1 MKGADGQRSRPRAI
15 VPARYAWRY
24 ITTCRNHGPL
34 AQSTGTIIGT
44 FVGKIGPEQARRAF
58 VAAAFAL
65 ALRPAAA
72 AELPLVAAAAD
83 LQFALPDIAREFT
96 RETGHAVR
104 LVFGSSGN
112 FRRQIEDGAPFELF
126 LSADQSYVD
135 ALAREGRTVDAGVV
149 YAVGRLALLVP
160 KGSPIVADPELRGVA
175 RALAD
180 GSLRK
185 FAIANPEHAPYGRA
199 ARQALQRAGLW
210 QAIEPRLVLGENI
223 SQTAQFAVSGAAQGG
238 IVAYSLV
245 RSKALAGRG
254 DYALLPSS
262 TYDPLVQKMVL
273 LKGAGSVARA
283 FYRYLQ
289 GPAARAVLDR
299 YGFEAPGPAAAR

>member
-1 MKGADGQRSRPRAI
+1 MERKNGMYVGN
-15 VPARYAWRY
+15 
-24 ITTCRNHGPL
+24 TGPL
-34 AQSTGTIIGT
+34 
-44 FVGKIGPEQARRAF
+44 PARRAF
-58 VAAAFAL
+58 VAALFAL
-65 ALRPAAA
+65 AVLAPLRSEAA
-72 AELPLVAAAAD
+72 AEVPLVAAAAD

-96 RETGHAVR
+96 RETGQEVR

-126 LSADQSYVD
+126 LSADQSYAD
-135 ALAREGRTVDAGVV
+135 ALVREGRCVDAGIV
-149 YAVGRLALLVP
+149 YALGRLALLVP
-160 KGSPIVADPELRGVA
+160 KGSPIVADPQLRGVA

-210 QAIEPRLVLGENI
+210 EAIEPRLVLGENI
-223 SQTAQFAVSGAAQGG
+223 SQTAQFAVGGAAQGG

-245 RSKALAGRG
+245 RSPALAGRG

-262 TYDPLVQKMVL
+262 TYAPLVQKMVL
-273 LKGAGSVARA
+273 LNSAGDPARA

-289 GPAARAVLDR
+289 GPAARAVFDR
-299 YGFEAPGPAAAR
+299 YGFEAPAPGAAR

>member
-1 MKGADGQRSRPRAI
+1 MSELLPWAECVSTVIGA
-15 VPARYAWRY
+15 
-24 ITTCRNHGPL
+24 
-34 AQSTGTIIGT
+34 
-44 FVGKIGPEQARRAF
+44 FVAKTGPEQARRAF
-58 VAAAFAL
+58 VAAVLALVAL
-65 ALRPAAA
+65 APLRPAAA
-72 AELPLVAAAAD
+72 AEIPLVAAAAD

-96 RETGHAVR
+96 RETGQEVR

-160 KGSPIVADPELRGVA
+160 KGSPITADPQLRGVA

-245 RSKALAGRG
+245 RSPALAGRG
-254 DYALLPSS
+254 DYALLPRS

-273 LKGAGSVARA
+273 LKGAGNAARA
-283 FYRYLQ
+283 FYRYLE
-289 GPAARAVLDR
+289 GPAARGVFDR

>member
-1 MKGADGQRSRPRAI
+1 MAK
-15 VPARYAWRY
+15 
-24 ITTCRNHGPL
+24 T
-34 AQSTGTIIGT
+34 
-44 FVGKIGPEQARRAF
+44 GPEQARRAF
-58 VAAAFAL
+58 VAAVLALVAL
-65 ALRPAAA
+65 APLRPAAA
-72 AELPLVAAAAD
+72 AEIPLVAAAAD

-96 RETGHAVR
+96 RETGQEVR

-160 KGSPIVADPELRGVA
+160 KGSPITADPQLRGVA

-245 RSKALAGRG
+245 RSPALAGRG
-254 DYALLPSS
+254 DYALLPRS

-273 LKGAGSVARA
+273 LKGAGNAARA
-283 FYRYLQ
+283 FYRYLE
-289 GPAARAVLDR
+289 GPAARGVFDR